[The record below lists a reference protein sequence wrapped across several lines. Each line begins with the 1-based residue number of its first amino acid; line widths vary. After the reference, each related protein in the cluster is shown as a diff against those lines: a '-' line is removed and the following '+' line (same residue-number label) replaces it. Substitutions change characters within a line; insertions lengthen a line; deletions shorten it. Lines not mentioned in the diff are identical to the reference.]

1 MRWGKTLSYY
11 HLMFYIEANCYD
23 ICVLTPINNITW
35 YAFRPRNSKVVE
47 MIPDCQIDGVAALG
61 QLVYLVSVHVH
72 TYMQKGHLYWE
83 RYINDCIGGTEIS
96 CFLFS
101 TLF

>member
-1 MRWGKTLSYY
+1 MVET
-11 HLMFYIEANCYD
+11 
-23 ICVLTPINNITW
+23 ITD
-35 YAFRPRNSKVVE
+35 FETDR
-47 MIPDCQIDGVAALG
+47 VAALG

>member
-1 MRWGKTLSYY
+1 MVET
-11 HLMFYIEANCYD
+11 
-23 ICVLTPINNITW
+23 ITD
-35 YAFRPRNSKVVE
+35 FETDR
-47 MIPDCQIDGVAALG
+47 VAQLG

-83 RYINDCIGGTEIS
+83 RYINDCIRGTEMS

-101 TLF
+101 ALFLQFSQFQCYLCLLFLPACAAMAHANPRTLPIR